1 MTPIT
6 ALGSRYGIQGALG
19 RSVKRAASGITDPT
33 DISDCVVWVDFSDT
47 DNMFTD
53 AGTTKVSTNGD
64 LIYQVTNKGSG
75 TDFVQATESQRPKYY
90 SNSQNG
96 LSTAYFNSGG
106 FVGGGSYNS
115 ANVTLIFVVKSS
127 AINNDSKILFGLHKL
142 QSVGYSLTSLK
153 SGQIDAGTPII
164 SLTRSS
170 DIPIIVTTWF
180 ATDTGLLRVNGTST
194 TGSNYYS
201 FTSTIHIG
209 AYNGRYNISFARFCE
224 GIVYNRHLSET
235 EYLSV
240 ETYLNNKW
248 AIYS

>member
-1 MTPIT
+1 MTPPIT

-75 TDFVQATESQRPKYY
+75 TDFVQTTETWRPKYY

-106 FVGGGSYNS
+106 FVNGSYNS
-115 ANVTLIFVVKSS
+115 ADVTFIVAVKSMPS
-127 AINNDSKILFGLHKL
+127 DLNGREIIGISSRA
-142 QSVGYSLTSLK
+142 SVFNSSGTIK
-153 SGQIDAGTPII
+153 SGDNNTGSPII
-164 SLTRSS
+164 SLSS
-170 DIPIIVTTWF
+170 IADPFILTTYF

-201 FTSTIHIG
+201 TTSAIHLG
-209 AYNGRYNISFARFCE
+209 AYSQRYSPSVAYICE
-224 GIVYNRHLSET
+224 AIVYNRHLSET